1 MSGGGLT
8 VSAVA
13 SGTICLPQIIS
24 GSGVTSDTVIRAGGT
39 GTGGTGT
46 YPVSITQ
53 TVSSEPMTAANGLS
67 AGLTIVEQLT
77 GTAGNTGTYELSLT
91 GTLAS
96 TNFVMSGGGF
106 TVTGVTSGA
115 IGTGQV
121 LSGVGVSTGTTVDG
135 IGTGTGGDGTYA
147 VSISQSVSS
156 ETITATGAGITA
168 GNAIAEQL
176 TGTLGGIGTYLIT
189 DTESLPAGYQFSM
202 SGGGLTVSSV
212 ASGTIQLGYVIVGTG
227 VSTNQ
232 DILAFGTGT
241 GSTGT
246 YAVSIP
252 QTLNS
257 TAGIEQT
264 AILATGF
271 SSNQWQTAMF
281 QNAADIAS
289 MIFVNGTDAPQ
300 QYTGGII
307 QPATI
312 SGTTTGGTAL
322 NPNNLIGCT
331 PYQGRVF
338 YWEKQSQVLWYTALG
353 AIAGVLTP
361 FDLGELSGFGGNIQ
375 NICSWTI
382 SGGNGPNDYCVI
394 MMNSGDVLMYS
405 GTANGTDISDAT
417 KWALVGIFHIGSPVG
432 QRCSAK
438 LGPDVAVIN
447 KNGFVPLSQVM
458 PGLWN
463 PQEALSNKITGAA
476 TAAVLQYGS
485 NFGWEILLY
494 PLGNQCI
501 FNVPLSGSISQ
512 QYVLNTATGSWCQ
525 FTNMNA
531 QCWSLY
537 KDDPYFGDPNGNV
550 CLYSGSTKVTLPGA
564 TSIAGTL
571 RSDGGS
577 AIACSAQTA
586 WNYLGD
592 RNRLKRLALLRPA
605 FSSDNAG
612 LLIGFAVGTD
622 FAISAAQPAVTVF
635 AGNGTPW
642 GSPWGSPWAPGTQT
656 FTPRVIATGVGN
668 AFSTYA
674 AANVTNIDLNWYSLT
689 YQYEPGLGV

>member
-1 MSGGGLT
+1 MPPRTPASNRIPAYLPKTATLAVPAPTGGWNARDSLDSMDPTDAISLVNLFPTFGQVQRRNGWGIYATGLGGAVQTLSEFNAASVRKLLAAANGSIFDVSSPGDVTVVTADFTGSIAPNTATVTISTTTMT
-8 VSAVA
+8 VSAIG
-13 SGTICLPQIIS
+13 SGTVLAAGQVVV
-24 GSGVTSDTVIRAGGT
+24 GSGITLGT
-39 GTGGTGT
+39 F
-46 YPVSITQ
+46 
-53 TVSSEPMTAANGLS
+53 
-67 AGLTIVEQLT
+67 IVQQLT
-77 GTAGNTGTYELSLT
+77 GTAGNTGTYQVS
-91 GTLAS
+91 AS
-96 TNFVMSGGGF
+96 Q
-106 TVTGVTSGA
+106 TVGSPTSVT
-115 IGTGQV
+115 
-121 LSGVGVSTGTTVDG
+121 
-135 IGTGTGGDGTYA
+135 
-147 VSISQSVSS
+147 
-156 ETITATGAGITA
+156 
-168 GNAIAEQL
+168 
-176 TGTLGGIGTYLIT
+176 
-189 DTESLPAGYQFSM
+189 M
-202 SGGGLTVSSV
+202 SGGGLTVSDV
-212 ASGTIQLGYVIVGTG
+212 ASGNISLGYVVAGTG
-227 VSTNQ
+227 VTANQ
-232 DILAFGTGT
+232 NILAFGTGD
-241 GSTGT
+241 GNTGT
-246 YAVSIP
+246 YAVSLS
-252 QTLNS
+252 QTLSS
-257 TAGIEQT
+257 TVGLTQT
-264 AILATGF
+264 SMLAAGF

-300 QYTGGII
+300 QYTGGIM

-322 NPNNLIGCT
+322 NPINLIGCT

-432 QRCSAK
+432 NRCSAK

-571 RSDGGS
+571 RSDSGS

-622 FAISAAQPAVTVF
+622 FAISAAQPAVTIF
-635 AGNGTPW
+635 TGNGTPW

>member
-1 MSGGGLT
+1 MPPRTPASNRIPAYLPKTATLAVPAPTGGWNARDSLDSMDPTDAVSLINLFPTFGQVVRRNGWGIYATGLGGAVQTLSEFNAASVRKLLAAANGSVFDVSSPGPVTTIASSFTGSIAPNTATVTISTTTMTVSAIGSGTVLAAGQVVVGSGITLGTFIVQQLTGTAGNTGTYQVSASQTVGSPTSVTMSGGGLT

-13 SGTICLPQIIS
+13 SGNIS
-24 GSGVTSDTVIRAGGT
+24 LGYVVAG
-39 GTGGTGT
+39 
-46 YPVSITQ
+46 
-53 TVSSEPMTAANGLS
+53 
-67 AGLTIVEQLT
+67 
-77 GTAGNTGTYELSLT
+77 
-91 GTLAS
+91 
-96 TNFVMSGGGF
+96 
-106 TVTGVTSGA
+106 TGVTA
-115 IGTGQV
+115 
-121 LSGVGVSTGTTVDG
+121 
-135 IGTGTGGDGTYA
+135 
-147 VSISQSVSS
+147 
-156 ETITATGAGITA
+156 
-168 GNAIAEQL
+168 
-176 TGTLGGIGTYLIT
+176 
-189 DTESLPAGYQFSM
+189 
-202 SGGGLTVSSV
+202 
-212 ASGTIQLGYVIVGTG
+212 
-227 VSTNQ
+227 NQ
-232 DILAFGTGT
+232 NILAFGTGD
-241 GSTGT
+241 GNTGT
-246 YAVSIP
+246 YAVSLS
-252 QTLNS
+252 QTLSS
-257 TAGIEQT
+257 TAGLTQT
-264 AILATGF
+264 SMLATGF

-300 QYTGGII
+300 QYTGGIM

-322 NPNNLIGCT
+322 NPINLIGCT

-432 QRCSAK
+432 NRCSAK

-571 RSDGGS
+571 RSDSGS

-612 LLIGFAVGTD
+612 LIIGFAVGTD
-622 FAISAAQPAVTVF
+622 FAISAAQPAVTTF
-635 AGNGTPW
+635 TGNGTPW

>member
-1 MSGGGLT
+1 
-8 VSAVA
+8 
-13 SGTICLPQIIS
+13 
-24 GSGVTSDTVIRAGGT
+24 
-39 GTGGTGT
+39 
-46 YPVSITQ
+46 
-53 TVSSEPMTAANGLS
+53 
-67 AGLTIVEQLT
+67 
-77 GTAGNTGTYELSLT
+77 
-91 GTLAS
+91 
-96 TNFVMSGGGF
+96 
-106 TVTGVTSGA
+106 
-115 IGTGQV
+115 
-121 LSGVGVSTGTTVDG
+121 
-135 IGTGTGGDGTYA
+135 
-147 VSISQSVSS
+147 
-156 ETITATGAGITA
+156 
-168 GNAIAEQL
+168 
-176 TGTLGGIGTYLIT
+176 
-189 DTESLPAGYQFSM
+189 
-202 SGGGLTVSSV
+202 
-212 ASGTIQLGYVIVGTG
+212 
-227 VSTNQ
+227 
-232 DILAFGTGT
+232 
-241 GSTGT
+241 
-246 YAVSIP
+246 
-252 QTLNS
+252 
-257 TAGIEQT
+257 
-264 AILATGF
+264 
-271 SSNQWQTAMF
+271 
-281 QNAADIAS
+281 

-300 QYTGGII
+300 QYTGGIM

-432 QRCSAK
+432 NRCSAK